1 MYHTTRNRGIILD
14 DFDNGYINDI
24 GVIDYD
30 GDAIYG
36 GNNRH

>member
-1 MYHTTRNRGIILD
+1 MYHMTPNRGIIEENI
-14 DFDNGYINDI
+14 DNGLINDI